1 MNSRPNSIVIAT
13 SNPGKLVEVVTIL
26 DGLRLKLLSLAD
38 FSNVIAVEESGAT
51 FTENAVRKAQE
62 YARQTGHWSIADDS
76 GLEVDALG
84 GAPGVMSAR
93 FGGEGVSDAE
103 RVSCL
108 LSRMESIPDEQRNGR
123 FRCAI
128 ALADFKGALIH
139 LAHGTCEGKI
149 SFHPRGDQ
157 GFGYD
162 SVFIP
167 QNHKLT
173 LAEMDLGVKNQLSH
187 RAVALSK
194 LRHYLVE
201 SIEQR

>member
-1 MNSRPNSIVIAT
+1 MKSCPHTIVIAT
-13 SNPGKLVEVVTIL
+13 SNPGKLIEIVSIL
-26 DGLRLKLLSLAD
+26 DGLPLKLLSLAD
-38 FSNVIAVEESGAT
+38 FCNVIAVEESGST

-93 FGGEGVSDAE
+93 FAGEGVSDST

-108 LSRMESIPDEQRNGR
+108 LSRMESIPDEERIAR
-123 FRCAI
+123 FRCTI
-128 ALADFKGALIH
+128 ALADLKRTLIH

-149 SFHPRGDQ
+149 AFQPRGSH

-167 QNHKLT
+167 HSHKLT

-187 RAVALSK
+187 RALAASEM
-194 LRHYLVE
+194 RHYLVE
-201 SIEQR
+201 SIKQR